1 MNKLIFNKFKINNRI
16 YKNIKG
22 LLFEFFN
29 RTAVQL
35 FFLPMM
41 LYIWGVE
48 ITGIYLFLTSISS
61 FANLVNFDP
70 NEYTR
75 QHLIINKGKKIE
87 TNKIYTN
94 SFILSIIN
102 SLFFFL
108 IVYITNLILLDKFT
122 VIKELNFENLKVLII
137 IVSLGS
143 ALSLISNFFLIKFEI
158 QGKIYIKTNLINF
171 FFVLGRLLPI
181 LIGLFTNNFNIIFY
195 VYIITKFIEF
205 FVFLYF
211 SKKINLFFNFKNIFK
226 YFLKKIIINSFRYY
240 ILNIKRLLNVSG
252 LNYIIGFFFN
262 AEIVAIFS
270 AINIMFKWVYVRL
283 IGILHTII
291 TYEIAK
297 SYNKNSKNIMRFL
310 QSNNV
315 ISYTLGLAMIIFTL
329 AFGELF
335 FNKWTLYKFENFF
348 DIRTLI
354 YLVLFEG
361 ILHQLSNNELVFLKA
376 VNKIKNVATINVII
390 EFISLLII
398 FITLIK
404 IQNII
409 IVVEIFIVKN
419 LILLLINKIYK
430 NKQLNK

>member
-211 SKKINLFFNFKNIFK
+211 SKKINLFFNFKNIF
-226 YFLKKIIINSFRYY
+226 
-240 ILNIKRLLNVSG
+240 
-252 LNYIIGFFFN
+252 
-262 AEIVAIFS
+262 
-270 AINIMFKWVYVRL
+270 
-283 IGILHTII
+283 
-291 TYEIAK
+291 
-297 SYNKNSKNIMRFL
+297 
-310 QSNNV
+310 
-315 ISYTLGLAMIIFTL
+315 
-329 AFGELF
+329 
-335 FNKWTLYKFENFF
+335 
-348 DIRTLI
+348 
-354 YLVLFEG
+354 
-361 ILHQLSNNELVFLKA
+361 
-376 VNKIKNVATINVII
+376 
-390 EFISLLII
+390 
-398 FITLIK
+398 
-404 IQNII
+404 
-409 IVVEIFIVKN
+409 
-419 LILLLINKIYK
+419 
-430 NKQLNK
+430 

>member
-1 MNKLIFNKFKINNRI
+1 MNNLIFNKFKINNRI
-16 YKNIKG
+16 YKNLKG
-22 LLFEFFN
+22 LLFEFFS
-29 RTAVQL
+29 RTTVQI

-143 ALSLISNFFLIKFEI
+143 ALSLFSNFFLIKFEI

-211 SKKINLFFNFKNIFK
+211 SKKINLFFNFKNISK
-226 YFLKKIIINSFRYY
+226 YYLKKIIINSFRYY